1 MRFFFIV
8 VCLSVVFLLIGCR
21 ATKMPVKKSVAYVD
35 SNELSKR
42 VYSKAIEYDGVI
54 IRGVKV
60 TVNNDQGSNKLKLN
74 IKIKKDSAIFVS
86 IANILGVEITRALLT
101 KDTIKL
107 IDRINKNY
115 LEGSYQHISKMYNLP
130 FDIFVLEKVI
140 INPNYL
146 FNDIELKNKNILYEE
161 NYYRT
166 FTIFENQE
174 ISYLIGA
181 ADFTIYENSYKF
193 IKSNKKVN
201 IKYLDYVNTG
211 ERYYPKK
218 VEIFYTDY
226 KKETN
231 LIIDY
236 NNVEFVK
243 IDNFKLEVPRNY
255 SKIYTD

>member
-1 MRFFFIV
+1 MRFIFIV
-8 VCLSVVFLLIGCR
+8 VSLCTTLILIGCR
-21 ATKMPVKKSVAYVD
+21 ATKIPVKNNIVYVD
-35 SNELSKR
+35 SDELGNR

-54 IRGVKV
+54 IRGAKV
-60 TVNNDQGSNKLKLN
+60 TVNNNQGSHKLKLN
-74 IKIKKDSAIFVS
+74 LKIKKDSAIFVS
-86 IANILGVEITRALLT
+86 IANILGVEVTRAILT

-146 FNDIELKNKNILYEE
+146 FNNIELKNKNILHKE
-161 NYYRT
+161 NHYRT
-166 FTIFENQE
+166 FTISENQE

-181 ADFTIYENSYKF
+181 ADYTIYENSYKF

-201 IKYLDYVNTG
+201 IKYLDYVNIG
-211 ERYYPKK
+211 EKYYPKK

-231 LIIDY
+231 LIINY

>member
-8 VCLSVVFLLIGCR
+8 VSLSAVLLLIGCR
-21 ATKMPVKKSVAYVD
+21 ATKIPVKKSVAYVD

-130 FDIFVLEKVI
+130 FDIFILEKVI

-146 FNDIELKNKNILYEE
+146 FKNIELNDNNILYEE
-161 NYYRT
+161 NLYRT
-166 FTIFENQE
+166 FSISENKE
-174 ISYLIGA
+174 ISYLISA
-181 ADFTIYENSYKF
+181 ADYTIYENSYKF
-193 IKSNKKVN
+193 IKSNTKVN
-201 IKYLDYVNTG
+201 IKYLDYINTG
-211 ERYYPKK
+211 EGYYPKK
-218 VEIFYTDY
+218 AEIFYTDF
-226 KKETN
+226 KKKTN

-243 IDNFKLEVPRNY
+243 LDNFILEVPRSYN
-255 SKIYTD
+255 KIYTD

>member
-8 VCLSVVFLLIGCR
+8 VSLSAVLLLIGCR
-21 ATKMPVKKSVAYVD
+21 ATKIPVKKSVAYVD

-115 LEGSYQHISKMYNLP
+115 LEGS
-130 FDIFVLEKVI
+130 
-140 INPNYL
+140 
-146 FNDIELKNKNILYEE
+146 
-161 NYYRT
+161 
-166 FTIFENQE
+166 
-174 ISYLIGA
+174 
-181 ADFTIYENSYKF
+181 
-193 IKSNKKVN
+193 
-201 IKYLDYVNTG
+201 
-211 ERYYPKK
+211 
-218 VEIFYTDY
+218 
-226 KKETN
+226 
-231 LIIDY
+231 
-236 NNVEFVK
+236 
-243 IDNFKLEVPRNY
+243 
-255 SKIYTD
+255 